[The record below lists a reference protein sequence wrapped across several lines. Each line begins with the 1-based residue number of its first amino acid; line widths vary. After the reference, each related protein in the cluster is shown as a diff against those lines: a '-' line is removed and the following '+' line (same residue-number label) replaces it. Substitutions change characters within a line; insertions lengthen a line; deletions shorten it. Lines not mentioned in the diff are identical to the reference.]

1 MSTSVL
7 TINGGGTLNVNWSS
21 DADQRLPAS
30 TAGAGVV
37 LNNSALGLAL
47 VSNTAEVGTANP
59 FFGGNVTLTL
69 TGNNTMTITG
79 TATTGNHTQTFSTL
93 TMNPGSDI
101 MTYGTRGSSSGVSIS
116 FTAVSRNAGSMVDVT
131 IRSGASTFGN
141 SIQCYGFPGSTVLG
155 YATSSQGDW
164 VLAAGATTATTT
176 NGNFAANTFTT
187 STADVTVTANDTP
200 ATFTINSLRFVAAGP
215 LAVTLS
221 GPTPI

>member
-1 MSTSVL
+1 M
-7 TINGGGTLNVNWSS
+7 
-21 DADQRLPAS
+21 
-30 TAGAGVV
+30 V

-47 VSNTAEVGTANP
+47 VSNTAVGLANP

-101 MTYGTRGSSSGVSIS
+101 MTYGTRGSSSGVSIA

-131 IRSGASTFGN
+131 IRNGASTFGN

-200 ATFTINSLRFVAAGP
+200 ATFTINSLRFVAAGHRR
-215 LAVTLS
+215 
-221 GPTPI
+221 